1 MAISDIF
8 WNYYRKRT
16 FYEKIENL
24 WVEEKA
30 YWVGGIQVWVT
41 VLARHPKSRARR
53 RWAVCRPWFTQQNN
67 KKGGLK
73 VLSSLRS
80 LQLYKLRPFTLRPAS
95 EALELHLGSSPAPEQ
110 WFSTIGAL
118 VPRGQL
124 AVFGDIFDC
133 HNWRG
138 GQGAIDI

>member
-53 RWAVCRPWFTQQNN
+53 P
-67 KKGGLK
+67 
-73 VLSSLRS
+73 
-80 LQLYKLRPFTLRPAS
+80 
-95 EALELHLGSSPAPEQ
+95 
-110 WFSTIGAL
+110 
-118 VPRGQL
+118 
-124 AVFGDIFDC
+124 
-133 HNWRG
+133 
-138 GQGAIDI
+138 